1 MNLKPP
7 IVVGTGEGL
16 PGLLGLDSLEQNRAM
31 LDVGGKKMIY
41 PGPGE
46 LVYNLPP
53 GSIEM
58 PLQKN
63 PHGGHLC
70 LTVDEYAQA
79 LAARAASNAIVQPTR
94 QSARHRT
101 TETREP

>member
-1 MNLKPP
+1 MNWTPP
-7 IVVGTGEGL
+7 IIEGTGEGL
-16 PGLLGLDSLEQNRAM
+16 PGLLGLNNLEENRAI
-31 LDVGGKKMIY
+31 LDIGSRKMIY

-46 LVYNLPP
+46 VKYILPP

-70 LTVDEYAQA
+70 LR
-79 LAARAASNAIVQPTR
+79 LR
-94 QSARHRT
+94 
-101 TETREP
+101 